1 MLKSIYDFQ
10 SFDDF
15 RNALDALIL
24 EGKGYGISS
33 EELYTAL
40 DVWID
45 LEIAD
50 KMDGEFTPATESL
63 TV

>member
-15 RNALDALIL
+15 RNALAALIL
-24 EGKGYGISS
+24 EGKIYGISS

-50 KMDGEFTPATESL
+50 KMDGEFTPATESP